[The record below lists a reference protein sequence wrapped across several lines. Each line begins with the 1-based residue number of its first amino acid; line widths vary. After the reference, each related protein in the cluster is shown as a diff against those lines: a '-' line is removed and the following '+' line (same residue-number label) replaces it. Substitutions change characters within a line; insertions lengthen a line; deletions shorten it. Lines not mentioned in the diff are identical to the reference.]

1 MEEEIKKKKIKKAK
15 IDKRPY
21 YYTED
26 EVELV
31 VSLKD
36 RKDDFKV
43 SVKLIKAT
51 LDVLYKRKE
60 ELQKEIDINEA
71 WLNDV
76 KDDLAQ
82 IKYFKFEE

>member
-1 MEEEIKKKKIKKAK
+1 MQEEIKNKKIKKAK

-21 YYTED
+21 YYRED

-43 SVKLIKAT
+43 PIKLVKAT

-76 KDDLAQ
+76 KEDLAQ